1 MPSTSLAN
9 GFGNLANMEID
20 STIAI
25 SQLLA
30 QSEVQTEAQVRLLN
44 GASDQVEAVVST
56 LLEGIS
62 GGLAEGVGANLDIV
76 A

>member
-9 GFGNLANMEID
+9 GFGNSANMEID